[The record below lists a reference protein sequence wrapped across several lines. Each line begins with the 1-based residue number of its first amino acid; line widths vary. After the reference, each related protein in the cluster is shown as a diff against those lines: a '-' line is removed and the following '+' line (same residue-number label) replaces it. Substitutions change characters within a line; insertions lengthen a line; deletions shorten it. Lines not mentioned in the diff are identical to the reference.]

1 MIAMLFKIAVVF
13 GAYALICALAY
24 YAAFEERER

>member
-1 MIAMLFKIAVVF
+1 MMAVLFKIAVVF
-13 GAYALICALAY
+13 GAYMLICLLAY